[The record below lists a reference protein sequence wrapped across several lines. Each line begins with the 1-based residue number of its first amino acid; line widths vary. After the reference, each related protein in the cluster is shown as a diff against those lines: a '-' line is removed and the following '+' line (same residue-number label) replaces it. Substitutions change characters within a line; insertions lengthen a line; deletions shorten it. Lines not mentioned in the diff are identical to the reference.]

1 MNRTASLL
9 ALTLISIGTLLF
21 QLAAQR
27 WALWMAGAAILGFIV
42 LRWPYIPS
50 SPKILVGLAA
60 SSALALFWIED
71 PVAVLATA
79 FDRGAYFAT
88 FLIALSFLRIAA
100 QPSRMIRKCGQWVVN
115 QPPVRRYGMLSYATT
130 LFGVILNFGVLHLL
144 GLMVT
149 RGNTLVA
156 AWGDRNIQALRQ
168 RRMTLAMLRG
178 FAALPL
184 MSPFSVTLIVLL
196 TMIPGLRW
204 QAILPIGLVTAV
216 IIVIIGW
223 LLDYWQFRQV
233 KAPSE
238 RIRYGGSAW
247 RSIVQLITLI
257 TTLTGSA
264 FLIEATTDLN
274 LPMAVLVL
282 SPLFGLGWLGWQG
295 KRAGWVGAPL
305 LLARRLRKTLP
316 QQIAPLTGEVSLL
329 AAAGF
334 LGAVI
339 SAWISEDQVLWL
351 VSLLHLQGVPLLIAV
366 MVLTVLLGQLGFNPI
381 VSVTLLAAALQP
393 AAAFGLSQELL
404 ALGLMCAWSLT
415 VNSSPFTIS
424 LNIMGHLA
432 QVSPRHLAYRWNGPF
447 LVVSFLFMS
456 LWLLVLD
463 RLF

>member
-9 ALTLISIGTLLF
+9 ALTLISFGTLLF
-21 QLAAQR
+21 QLAAQG
-27 WALWMAGAAILGFIV
+27 WALWVAGAAILAFIV
-42 LRWPYIPS
+42 LRWPFMPN
-50 SPKILVGLAA
+50 SPKILVALAA
-60 SSALALFWIED
+60 SSSVALFWIEE
-71 PVAVLATA
+71 PLTVLATA

-100 QPSRMIRKCGQWVVN
+100 QPSRMIRKSGQWVVN

-156 AWGDRNIQALRQ
+156 AWGDRSIQALRQ

-204 QAILPIGLVTAV
+204 QAILPIGLVTA
-216 IIVIIGW
+216 ILIVIIGW
-223 LLDYWQFRQV
+223 VMDYWQFRQV

-238 RIRYGGSAW
+238 RIRSGGSAW
-247 RSIVQLITLI
+247 RSILQLIGLI
-257 TTLTGSA
+257 TALTGSA
-264 FLIEATTDLN
+264 FLLEATTDLN

-295 KRAGWVGAPL
+295 KRAGWIGAPL

-316 QQIAPLTGEVSLL
+316 LQVAPLTGEVSLL

-339 SAWISEDQVLWL
+339 SALISEDQVLWL
-351 VSLLHLQGVPLLIAV
+351 VSLLHLQGIPLLMAV
-366 MVLTVLLGQLGFNPI
+366 MVLTVLLGQVGFNPI

-393 AAAFGLSQELL
+393 APAFGLSQELL

-432 QVSPRHLAYRWNGPF
+432 QVSPRHFAYRWNGPF
-447 LVVSFLFMS
+447 LLASFVFMS
-456 LWLLVLD
+456 GWLVVLD